1 MVSGFRLREAYR
13 VLQKSCLKCMMTAV
27 LNGLRIEVDIAL
39 KGSEQGSLVVG
50 LEKVAGKICL
60 TEHVSHFEPG

>member
-1 MVSGFRLREAYR
+1 
-13 VLQKSCLKCMMTAV
+13 MMTAV